1 MRVSVLG
8 AAEAR
13 IAGAPVDLGTRK
25 QRALLAAL
33 ALHRG
38 RPVSPDT
45 LVSLLWAD
53 APPPGVTGTLQGY
66 VAGLRR
72 ALEPARPARAP
83 STVLVTEGAGY
94 ALHVPAEHLDA
105 ACFDAVV
112 GTVHQR
118 LGSPTLVSAPPPTG
132 AAAHEPAA
140 SCPPTSSGWSSTST
154 RRWRCGAGRRTPI
167 SRTPRPPPP
176 SGSGSR
182 SCGWSRSRTGPSRGS
197 PSGGTPPSR
206 PSSRR

>member
-1 MRVSVLG
+1 MRPAYADFEHLFDTMVARNPRHGPPLSPILPSMRVSVLG

-45 LVSLLWAD
+45 LVSLRWAD

-72 ALEPARPARAP
+72 ARM
-83 STVLVTEGAGY
+83 T
-94 ALHVPAEHLDA
+94 
-105 ACFDAVV
+105 
-112 GTVHQR
+112 
-118 LGSPTLVSAPPPTG
+118 
-132 AAAHEPAA
+132 
-140 SCPPTSSGWSSTST
+140 
-154 RRWRCGAGRRTPI
+154 
-167 SRTPRPPPP
+167 
-176 SGSGSR
+176 
-182 SCGWSRSRTGPSRGS
+182 
-197 PSGGTPPSR
+197 
-206 PSSRR
+206 